1 MWNRNYK
8 RLLGLLILVQCTLAS
23 CTGGYV
29 TKNGLFED
37 GHQQLKEAL
46 VGKWRVVRQEGAFLG
61 EEKYMFYQSKKDLK
75 LEVNGL
81 ETEIERFDSQDG
93 LSFTFQYDN
102 VNDERIL
109 VVGQFRSFDM
119 KILMIIEEPDFNS
132 PKSLQASLTM
142 ENRPMSGEL
151 LVVRMGN

>member
-8 RLLGLLILVQCTLAS
+8 GLLGLLVLVQCTLAS

-37 GHQQLKEAL
+37 GHRQLKEAL
-46 VGKWRVVRQEGAFLG
+46 VGKWRIVRQEGDILG
-61 EEKYMFYQSKKDLK
+61 EEKYVFYQSKKALK
-75 LEVNGL
+75 LEVNGV
-81 ETEIERFDSQDG
+81 ETEIERFDSADG
-93 LSFTFQYDN
+93 LSFTFQYNNEDN
-102 VNDERIL
+102 ERIL
-109 VVGQFRSFDM
+109 VVGQFRSFAM
-119 KILMIIEEPDFNS
+119 KVLMIMEEPDA
-132 PKSLQASLTM
+132 KRLGSLQASLTM